1 MVVEISMGVYA
12 NKRFKK
18 LFSSNNII
26 DVSVDLGLILF
37 DVLSS
42 PILIVVRLV
51 RYIFNKLSMNNYF
64 VKLFGIIY
72 CRKYFLSFFLFS
84 ISKN

>member
-1 MVVEISMGVYA
+1 MMVVEISMGVYA

-18 LFSSNNII
+18 LFNTNNII

-42 PILIVVRLV
+42 PILIVVRLL
-51 RYIFNKLSMNNYF
+51 RYIFNKFFKKFL
-64 VKLFGIIY
+64 VKGIKRIIVML
-72 CRKYFLSFFLFS
+72 KG
-84 ISKN
+84 KNE

>member
-1 MVVEISMGVYA
+1 MMVVEISMGVYA

-18 LFSSNNII
+18 LFNTNNII
-26 DVSVDLGLILF
+26 DVSVDISLIIF

-51 RYIFNKLSMNNYF
+51 RYIFNKFFKKFL
-64 VKLFGIIY
+64 VKGIKRIIVML
-72 CRKYFLSFFLFS
+72 KG
-84 ISKN
+84 KNE

>member
-1 MVVEISMGVYA
+1 MMVVGIFMGVYA

-42 PILIVVRLV
+42 PILIVVRLL
-51 RYIFNKLSMNNYF
+51 RYIFNKFFKKFL
-64 VKLFGIIY
+64 VKGIKRIIVML
-72 CRKYFLSFFLFS
+72 KG
-84 ISKN
+84 KNE

>member
-1 MVVEISMGVYA
+1 MMVVDISMDVYA

-51 RYIFNKLSMNNYF
+51 RYIFNKFFKKFL
-64 VKLFGIIY
+64 VKGIKRIIVML
-72 CRKYFLSFFLFS
+72 KG
-84 ISKN
+84 KNE

>member
-1 MVVEISMGVYA
+1 MGVYA
-12 NKRFKK
+12 NKRFKR

-51 RYIFNKLSMNNYF
+51 RYIFNKFFKKFL
-64 VKLFGIIY
+64 VKGIKRIIVML
-72 CRKYFLSFFLFS
+72 KG
-84 ISKN
+84 KNE

>member
-1 MVVEISMGVYA
+1 MMIVGISMGVSV

-18 LFSSNNII
+18 LFNTNNII
-26 DVSVDLGLILF
+26 DVSVDISLIIF

-51 RYIFNKLSMNNYF
+51 RYIFNKFFKKFLVN
-64 VKLFGIIY
+64 GIKRIIVVL
-72 CRKYFLSFFLFS
+72 KG
-84 ISKN
+84 KNE

>member
-1 MVVEISMGVYA
+1 MMVVEISMGVYA

-18 LFSSNNII
+18 LFNTNNII

-42 PILIVVRLV
+42 PILIVVRLL
-51 RYIFNKLSMNNYF
+51 RYIFNKFFKKFL
-64 VKLFGIIY
+64 VKSIKRIIVML
-72 CRKYFLSFFLFS
+72 KG
-84 ISKN
+84 KNE

>member
-1 MVVEISMGVYA
+1 MMVVEISMGVYA
-12 NKRFKK
+12 NKRYKK

-42 PILIVVRLV
+42 PILIVVRLL
-51 RYIFNKLSMNNYF
+51 RYIFNKFFKKFL
-64 VKLFGIIY
+64 VKGIKRIIVML
-72 CRKYFLSFFLFS
+72 KG
-84 ISKN
+84 KNE

>member
-1 MVVEISMGVYA
+1 MGVYA

-18 LFSSNNII
+18 LFNSNNII

-42 PILIVVRLV
+42 PILIVVRLL
-51 RYIFNKLSMNNYF
+51 RYIFNKFFKKFL
-64 VKLFGIIY
+64 VKGIKKIIVML
-72 CRKYFLSFFLFS
+72 KG
-84 ISKN
+84 KNE

>member
-1 MVVEISMGVYA
+1 MMVVEISMGVYA

-42 PILIVVRLV
+42 PILIVVRLL
-51 RYIFNKLSMNNYF
+51 RYILNKFFKKFL
-64 VKLFGIIY
+64 VKGIKRIIVML
-72 CRKYFLSFFLFS
+72 KG
-84 ISKN
+84 KNE

>member
-1 MVVEISMGVYA
+1 MGVYA

-18 LFSSNNII
+18 IFSSNNII

-42 PILIVVRLV
+42 PILIVVRLL
-51 RYIFNKLSMNNYF
+51 RYIFNKFFKKFL
-64 VKLFGIIY
+64 VKGIKRIIVML
-72 CRKYFLSFFLFS
+72 KG
-84 ISKN
+84 KNE

>member
-1 MVVEISMGVYA
+1 MMVVGISMDVYA

-51 RYIFNKLSMNNYF
+51 RYIFNKFFKKFL
-64 VKLFGIIY
+64 VKGIKRIIVML
-72 CRKYFLSFFLFS
+72 KG
-84 ISKN
+84 KNE

>member
-1 MVVEISMGVYA
+1 MMVVEISMGVYA

-42 PILIVVRLV
+42 PILIVVRLL
-51 RYIFNKLSMNNYF
+51 RYIFNKFFKKFL
-64 VKLFGIIY
+64 VKGIKKIIVML
-72 CRKYFLSFFLFS
+72 KG
-84 ISKN
+84 KNE

>member
-1 MVVEISMGVYA
+1 MGVYA
-12 NKRFKK
+12 NKRFKR

-42 PILIVVRLV
+42 PILIVVRLL
-51 RYIFNKLSMNNYF
+51 RYIFNKFFKKFL
-64 VKLFGIIY
+64 VKGIKKIIVML
-72 CRKYFLSFFLFS
+72 KGNHES
-84 ISKN
+84 

>member
-1 MVVEISMGVYA
+1 MMVVVNFMGVYA

-42 PILIVVRLV
+42 PILIVVRLL
-51 RYIFNKLSMNNYF
+51 RYIFNKFFKKFL
-64 VKLFGIIY
+64 VKGIKKIIVML
-72 CRKYFLSFFLFS
+72 KG
-84 ISKN
+84 KNE

>member
-1 MVVEISMGVYA
+1 MMVVDISMDVYA

-18 LFSSNNII
+18 LFNSNNII

-51 RYIFNKLSMNNYF
+51 RYIFNKFFKKFL
-64 VKLFGIIY
+64 VKGIKRIIVML
-72 CRKYFLSFFLFS
+72 KG
-84 ISKN
+84 KNE

>member
-1 MVVEISMGVYA
+1 MMIVGISMGVYA

-18 LFSSNNII
+18 LFNTNNII

-51 RYIFNKLSMNNYF
+51 RYIFNKFFKKFLVN
-64 VKLFGIIY
+64 GIKRIIVML
-72 CRKYFLSFFLFS
+72 KG
-84 ISKN
+84 KNE

>member
-1 MVVEISMGVYA
+1 MDVYA

-42 PILIVVRLV
+42 PILIVVRLL
-51 RYIFNKLSMNNYF
+51 RYIFNKFFKKFL
-64 VKLFGIIY
+64 VKGIKKIIVML
-72 CRKYFLSFFLFS
+72 KG
-84 ISKN
+84 KNER

>member
-1 MVVEISMGVYA
+1 MGVYA

-42 PILIVVRLV
+42 PILIVVRLL
-51 RYIFNKLSMNNYF
+51 RYIFNKFFKKFL
-64 VKLFGIIY
+64 VKGIKRIIVML
-72 CRKYFLSFFLFS
+72 KG
-84 ISKN
+84 KNE

>member
-1 MVVEISMGVYA
+1 MDVYA

-26 DVSVDLGLILF
+26 DISVDLGLILF

-42 PILIVVRLV
+42 PILIVVRLL
-51 RYIFNKLSMNNYF
+51 RYIFNKFFKKFL
-64 VKLFGIIY
+64 VKGIKKIIVML
-72 CRKYFLSFFLFS
+72 KGQ
-84 ISKN
+84 NETN

>member
-1 MVVEISMGVYA
+1 MMVVEISMGVYA

-42 PILIVVRLV
+42 PILIVVRLL
-51 RYIFNKLSMNNYF
+51 RYIFNKFFKKFL
-64 VKLFGIIY
+64 VKGIKRIIVML
-72 CRKYFLSFFLFS
+72 KG
-84 ISKN
+84 KNE

>member
-1 MVVEISMGVYA
+1 MMIVGISMGVSV

-18 LFSSNNII
+18 LFNTNNII

-51 RYIFNKLSMNNYF
+51 RYIFNKFFKKFLVN
-64 VKLFGIIY
+64 GIKRIIVML
-72 CRKYFLSFFLFS
+72 KG
-84 ISKN
+84 KNE

>member
-1 MVVEISMGVYA
+1 MMVVDISMDVYA

-42 PILIVVRLV
+42 PILIVVRLL
-51 RYIFNKLSMNNYF
+51 RYIFNKFFKKFL
-64 VKLFGIIY
+64 VKGIKKIIVML
-72 CRKYFLSFFLFS
+72 KGQ
-84 ISKN
+84 NETN

>member
-1 MVVEISMGVYA
+1 MMVVGIFMGVYA
-12 NKRFKK
+12 NKRFKR

-42 PILIVVRLV
+42 PILIVVRLL
-51 RYIFNKLSMNNYF
+51 RYIFNKFFKKFL
-64 VKLFGIIY
+64 VKGIKKIIVML
-72 CRKYFLSFFLFS
+72 KG
-84 ISKN
+84 KNE

>member
-1 MVVEISMGVYA
+1 MGVYA

-18 LFSSNNII
+18 LFNSNNII

-42 PILIVVRLV
+42 PILILARLL
-51 RYIFNKLSMNNYF
+51 RYYFNKSLKKF
-64 VKLFGIIY
+64 LVKGIKKIIVML
-72 CRKYFLSFFLFS
+72 KG
-84 ISKN
+84 KNE

>member
-1 MVVEISMGVYA
+1 MDVYA

-18 LFSSNNII
+18 LFNSNNII

-42 PILIVVRLV
+42 PILIVVRLL
-51 RYIFNKLSMNNYF
+51 RYIFNKFFKKFL
-64 VKLFGIIY
+64 VKGIKKIIVML
-72 CRKYFLSFFLFS
+72 KGNHES
-84 ISKN
+84 

>member
-1 MVVEISMGVYA
+1 MGVYA

-42 PILIVVRLV
+42 PILIVVRLL
-51 RYIFNKLSMNNYF
+51 RYIFNKFFKKFL
-64 VKLFGIIY
+64 VKGIKKIIVML
-72 CRKYFLSFFLFS
+72 KG
-84 ISKN
+84 KNE

>member
-1 MVVEISMGVYA
+1 MMVVEISMGVYA

-42 PILIVVRLV
+42 PILILARLL
-51 RYIFNKLSMNNYF
+51 RYYFNKSLKKF
-64 VKLFGIIY
+64 LVKGIKKIIVML
-72 CRKYFLSFFLFS
+72 KG
-84 ISKN
+84 KNE

>member
-1 MVVEISMGVYA
+1 MMVVGIFMGVYA

-42 PILIVVRLV
+42 PILIVVRLL
-51 RYIFNKLSMNNYF
+51 RYIFNKFFKKFL
-64 VKLFGIIY
+64 VKGIKKIIVML
-72 CRKYFLSFFLFS
+72 KG
-84 ISKN
+84 KNAR

>member
-1 MVVEISMGVYA
+1 MDVYA

-42 PILIVVRLV
+42 PILIVVRLL
-51 RYIFNKLSMNNYF
+51 RYIFNKFFKKFL
-64 VKLFGIIY
+64 VKGIKKIIVML
-72 CRKYFLSFFLFS
+72 KGQ
-84 ISKN
+84 NETN

>member
-1 MVVEISMGVYA
+1 MGVYA

-18 LFSSNNII
+18 LFNTNNII

-42 PILIVVRLV
+42 PILIVVRLL
-51 RYIFNKLSMNNYF
+51 RYIFNKFFKKFL
-64 VKLFGIIY
+64 VKGIKKIIVML
-72 CRKYFLSFFLFS
+72 KGNHES
-84 ISKN
+84 

>member
-1 MVVEISMGVYA
+1 MMVVDISMDVYA

-26 DVSVDLGLILF
+26 DISVDLGLILF

-42 PILIVVRLV
+42 PILIVVRLL
-51 RYIFNKLSMNNYF
+51 RYIFNKFFKKFL
-64 VKLFGIIY
+64 VKGIKKIIVML
-72 CRKYFLSFFLFS
+72 KGQ
-84 ISKN
+84 NETN

>member
-1 MVVEISMGVYA
+1 MDVYA

-42 PILIVVRLV
+42 PILIVVRLL
-51 RYIFNKLSMNNYF
+51 RYIFNKFFKKFL
-64 VKLFGIIY
+64 VKGIKRIIVML
-72 CRKYFLSFFLFS
+72 KG
-84 ISKN
+84 KNE

>member
-1 MVVEISMGVYA
+1 MMVVDISMDVYA

-26 DVSVDLGLILF
+26 DVSVDISLIIF

-42 PILIVVRLV
+42 PILIVVRLL
-51 RYIFNKLSMNNYF
+51 RYIFNKFFRKFL
-64 VKLFGIIY
+64 VKGIKKIIVML
-72 CRKYFLSFFLFS
+72 KGQ
-84 ISKN
+84 NETN